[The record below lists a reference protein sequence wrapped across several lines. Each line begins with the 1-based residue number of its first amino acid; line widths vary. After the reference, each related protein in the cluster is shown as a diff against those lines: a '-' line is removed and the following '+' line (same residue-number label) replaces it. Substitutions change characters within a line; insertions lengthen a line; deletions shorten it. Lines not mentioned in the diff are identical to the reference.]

1 MDDHRV
7 EATGTAQKAV
17 PVSLYP
23 TLARAAV
30 VVAAIAILTLSAT
43 TAITR
48 VNTRTTADTAD
59 PRPNMRYACD
69 DFTSQDEAQWWF
81 DQWKEQYPEL
91 LRLDGDNNGI
101 PCQNLPTLQD
111 IQAVAQKANL
121 LERLR

>member
-7 EATGTAQKAV
+7 EVTGAAQNAA
-17 PVSLYP
+17 PVSLSHRP
-23 TLARAAV
+23 NLATALLG
-30 VVAAIAILTLSAT
+30 VAAIVMLTAT
-43 TAITR
+43 VTFTQLP
-48 VNTRTTADTAD
+48 THTTADTTD

-111 IQAVAQKANL
+111 IQAVAQKANF